1 MPEESTT
8 PDVVELARQAFEA
21 VSRGDFDAI
30 MSFFA
35 PDAVYDL
42 SDAGLAAFEGEE
54 AIRRFFE
61 DWHRSWEDYR
71 FEEEEIL
78 DLGHGVVLTV
88 VRESARL
95 VGGKGRI
102 ETRVAQVSISAN
114 GKIEWLKAYPDPDE
128 ARAAAERLVQER
140 G

>member
-1 MPEESTT
+1 M
-8 PDVVELARQAFEA
+8 VGLVRQLYEA
-21 VSRGDFDAI
+21 VSRGDLDAL
-30 MSFFA
+30 MSFLA

-42 SDAGLAAFEGEE
+42 SDAGLETFEGEE

-78 DLGHGVVLTV
+78 DLGHGVVLSIL
-88 VRESARL
+88 RESARL
-95 VGGKGRI
+95 VGGKGRV
-102 ETRVAQVSISAN
+102 EQRVPQVWIWAS
-114 GKIEWLKAYPDPDE
+114 GKLEWLKAYPDPDE
-128 ARAAAERLVQER
+128 AHAAAGRLAQER